1 MEFTKKDLNKTLWV
15 KPSEM
20 DTQRKW
26 WKVDAT
32 GKTLGRLASDIAKKL
47 LGKDKAYYCDFWDCG
62 DFVIVENIQ
71 NITVTGANKPL
82 QKLYYSYSGYKG
94 NLKSLSFAD
103 LLKKNPEKILKEAVR
118 GMLAK
123 NKLRDKRIKR
133 LKLIVG
139 TTEQYDNFK
148 PVNLYK

>member
-1 MEFTKKDLNKTLWV
+1 
-15 KPSEM
+15 M
-20 DTQRKW
+20 DSQRKW
-26 WKVDAT
+26 WRVDAT
-32 GKTLGRLASDIAKKL
+32 GKTLGRLATDIAKKL

-71 NITVTGANKPL
+71 NISVNGANKPL
-82 QKLYYSYSGYKG
+82 QKLYYSYSWYKG
-94 NLKSLSFAD
+94 NLKSISFAD
-103 LLKKNPEKILKEAVR
+103 LLKKNPQRILNEAVR
-118 GMLAK
+118 GMLSK
-123 NKLRDKRIKR
+123 NKLRDKRMKR

>member
-20 DTQRKW
+20 DAQRKW

-71 NITVTGANKPL
+71 SITVTGSNKPL

-94 NLKSLSFAD
+94 NLKSISFAD
-103 LLKKNPEKILKEAVR
+103 LLKKNPERILKEAVR

-133 LKLIVG
+133 LKLVVG